1 MQIRV
6 NNPAHIS
13 PAMFDKVILEKFQ
26 ENAAD
31 EAVRAQALALMRLL
45 RQSKTR
51 NQVIVDILH
60 AATRSGNNNA
70 EGIAE
75 IGFAMGMQFG
85 YELGLSCPPV
95 S

>member
-1 MQIRV
+1 MQVRV
-6 NNPAHIS
+6 SNPTHIS

-31 EAVRAQALALMRLL
+31 EAVRAQALTLIRLL

-51 NQVIVDILH
+51 SQIIVDILN
-60 AATRSGNNNA
+60 AATKSRNNSA

-85 YELGLSCPPV
+85 YELGLSCPPL